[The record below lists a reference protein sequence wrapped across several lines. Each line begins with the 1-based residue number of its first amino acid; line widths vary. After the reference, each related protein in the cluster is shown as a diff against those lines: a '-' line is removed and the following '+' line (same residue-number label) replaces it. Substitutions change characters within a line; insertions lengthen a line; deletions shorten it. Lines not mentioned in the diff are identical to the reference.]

1 MADSIKPLVK
11 SGDDLAR
18 ALNDAG
24 WLPGAVK
31 GATILRQGHSPSY
44 LAATLS
50 FGLMMLK
57 PRTSKA
63 LPRTF
68 VLAVTDTEARAFKA
82 RSVTVDDTDYYVT
95 IWPDAVASWP
105 REQVTVE
112 PAKAGITA
120 NVDIRI
126 EGTGE
131 TIPCA
136 SQADETLEDVFAEL
150 GPS

>member
-1 MADSIKPLVK
+1 MADSIRPLVK
-11 SGDDLAR
+11 SGDDIAR
-18 ALNDAG
+18 ALNEAG
-24 WLPGAVK
+24 WLPGVVK

-50 FGLMMLK
+50 FGLMVLK
-57 PRTSKA
+57 PRASKT

-68 VLAVTDTEARAFKA
+68 VLAVTDNEARAFKA
-82 RSVTVDDTDYYVT
+82 RGVTIDDTDYYVT
-95 IWPDAVASWP
+95 IWPEAAASWP
-105 REQVTVE
+105 RDQVRVE
-112 PAKAGITA
+112 PAKAGITE

-136 SQADETLEDVFAEL
+136 SQADETLEAVLAEL
-150 GPS
+150 GPR